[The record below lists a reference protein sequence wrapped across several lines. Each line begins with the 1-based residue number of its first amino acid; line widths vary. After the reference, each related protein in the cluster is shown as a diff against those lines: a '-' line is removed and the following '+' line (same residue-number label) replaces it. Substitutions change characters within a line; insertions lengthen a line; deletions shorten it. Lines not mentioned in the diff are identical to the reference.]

1 MTKVLIAGGG
11 IGGLTA
17 AACLLRAGFEV
28 ELYEQAPELSE
39 IGAGIQMSANPTRV
53 LYDLGLAEQLD
64 AVAVRPAA
72 YRFVIY
78 DSADVLQQIVMGDTY
93 VERHGVPYYVLHR
106 SDFLKILEDKVRA
119 LNPDVIHL
127 NSAVEGFSESDHAV
141 QLRLSDGRTAMGDV
155 LIGADG
161 IKSVVRSQIVGETPA
176 HYTGDVAWRVTV
188 PMEGL
193 PQNDE
198 PHTVDIWVGPS
209 RHAVSYPI
217 RAGHLMNF
225 VGVVE
230 FDEWSEESWISKHP
244 WENFKQDFEGWH
256 PKIQAIIDAADHDNC
271 FRWALNDR
279 APISNWST
287 SRATLMGDA
296 AHPTLPYMAQGA
308 AMAIEDAAV
317 LTRALQTAADVP
329 AALDLYERNRVDR
342 AARIVNE
349 SSANRGLF
357 HHDSPEELRRAFS
370 ERDIS
375 AERTAG
381 LFSYNPLTVELT

>member
-1 MTKVLIAGGG
+1 MTKVLIVGGG

-17 AACLLRAGFEV
+17 AACLLKVGIDV
-28 ELYEQAPELSE
+28 EIYEQAPELSE
-39 IGAGIQMSANPTRV
+39 VGAGIQMSANPTRV
-53 LYDLGLAEQLD
+53 LYDLGLAEELD
-64 AVAVRPAA
+64 AVSVRPSA

-78 DSADVLQQIVMGDTY
+78 DSSDVLQEIQMGDAY
-93 VERHGVPYYVLHR
+93 VQRHGVPYYVLHR
-106 SDFLKILEDKVRA
+106 ADFLDILERKVRV
-119 LNPDVIHL
+119 LNADVIHL
-127 NSAVEGFSESDHAV
+127 NSMAEGFTESGDGV
-141 QLRLSDGRTAMGDV
+141 ELRLRDGRTVTGDV

-161 IKSVVRSQIVGETPA
+161 IKSVIRSQIVGETPA
-176 HYTGDVAWRVTV
+176 HYTGDVAWRVAV
-188 PMEGL
+188 PMDGL

-198 PHTVDIWVGPS
+198 SHTVDIWVGPT

-217 RAGHLMNF
+217 RSGNLMNF

-244 WENFKQDFEGWH
+244 WEKLKNDFTGWH
-256 PKIQAIIDAADHDNC
+256 PKIQAIIDATDHDNC

-279 APISNWST
+279 TPISNWST
-287 SRATLMGDA
+287 RHVTLMGDA

-317 LTRALQTAADVP
+317 FTRALQAADDIP
-329 AALDLYERNRVDR
+329 AALDLYQRNRIDR
-342 AARIVNE
+342 SARVVNE

-357 HHDSPEELRRAFS
+357 HHDSPQALRAAFS

-375 AERTAG
+375 AERTAW
-381 LFSYNPLTVELT
+381 LFSYDPLTVDLV

>member
-17 AACLLRAGFEV
+17 AACLLQAGIDV
-28 ELYEQAPELSE
+28 EIYEQAPELSE
-39 IGAGIQMSANPTRV
+39 VGAGIQMSANPTRV
-53 LYDLGLAEQLD
+53 LYDLGLAEELD
-64 AVAVRPAA
+64 AVSVRPSAH
-72 YRFVIY
+72 RFVIY
-78 DSADVLQQIVMGDTY
+78 DSCDVLQQIEMGDMY

-106 SDFLKILEDKVRA
+106 ADFLDILERKVRA
-119 LNPDVIHL
+119 LNANVIHL
-127 NSAVEGFSESDHAV
+127 NSTVEGFAESADGV
-141 QLRLSDGRTAMGDV
+141 EIRLSDGRTVTGDV

-161 IKSVVRSQIVGETPA
+161 IKSAVRSQIVGETPA

-198 PHTVDIWVGPS
+198 PHTVDIWVGPT

-217 RAGHLMNF
+217 RSGKLMNF

-244 WENFKQDFEGWH
+244 WENLKKDFAGWH
-256 PKIQAIIDAADHDNC
+256 PKIQAFIDDADHDNC
-271 FRWALNDR
+271 YRWALNDR

-287 SRATLMGDA
+287 PRVTLMGDA

-317 LTRALQTAADVP
+317 LTRALQAADDIP
-329 AALDLYERNRVDR
+329 GALDLYQRNRVDR
-342 AARIVNE
+342 TARVVNE

-370 ERDIS
+370 GRDIS
-375 AERTAG
+375 AERTAW